1 MTELIIGLLGGGTL
15 VQLINLLI
23 NARSSRRQQQAQAL
37 DTEISA
43 LEHTLK
49 IVSENAEIES
59 RRHSLERQELRE
71 EIDSLKKR
79 LCRLSDDID
88 TLRSENLRLRSML
101 GFKDE
106 NFDIYKTNN
115 NSIKQ

>member
-49 IVSENAEIES
+49 IVNDNAEIET
-59 RRHSLERQELRE
+59 RRHSLERQELRQ
-71 EIDSLKKR
+71 EIDTLKKR
-79 LCRLSDDID
+79 LSTLSDDVEA
-88 TLRSENLRLRSML
+88 LRSENMRLRSLL
-101 GFKDE
+101 GIKDE
-106 NFDIYKTNN
+106 HLEIFKTNTK
-115 NSIKQ
+115 STVQ